1 MCANCGCG
9 IAEDKH
15 GDERNITWNEI
26 TAAAQANDQTPQQTI
41 ANMSDMAKKQATG

>member
-15 GDERNITWNEI
+15 DDERNIRWSDIE
-26 TAAAQANDQTPQQTI
+26 AAAAANDQTPDQAIQ
-41 ANMSDMAKKQATG
+41 NMRDMAQKQAG

>member
-15 GDERNITWNEI
+15 SDERNITWTEI
-26 TAAAQANDQTPQQTI
+26 QSAADANGQTPEQAIENMREMASQTT
-41 ANMSDMAKKQATG
+41 QG